1 MDSMREEYNLSHS
14 LTDYSPSYAKK
25 CKTHQVYIDNIS
37 DDQMEETHF
46 SRFDRLPYIE
56 GETNCMYLTR
66 VFCLGN
72 IAIPTEY
79 LARGMENV
87 VYKATGVGRWSGKE
101 LILRVARYGDTEYD
115 TTHAW
120 TDNSTTV
127 QRKMFGKI
135 SNSKLYGQSQCHI
148 PVPELVFHDE
158 VPIGNTYASI
168 QVVEFVNGQTLEAK
182 FSTASKKKRDEL
194 IYKFG
199 NTLGYL
205 HWNEQV
211 LHGDF
216 HAANVM
222 ESRKVNCE
230 FLTIIDMDRSMDY
243 SHDCEMTDSDLDL
256 CRDYDLTQALS
267 SIFKMITYRFSSVKG
282 HKKRKENLFDIF
294 MNAYNQHFNPV
305 CGYNKNWND
314 VLHVDENI
322 ASDNYMSVIQEGFK
336 WYDDIFNHIV
346 GV

>member
-1 MDSMREEYNLSHS
+1 MDAMREEYNRCHS
-14 LTDYSPSYAKK
+14 FPDYSPSCSKK
-25 CKTHQVYIDNIS
+25 HKTDQRYIDNIS

-46 SRFDRLPYIE
+46 SRFDRLPYMDD
-56 GETNCMYLTR
+56 ETNCMYLTR
-66 VFCLGN
+66 VFCLEN

-87 VYKATGVGRWSGKE
+87 VYKATGVGRWSGKD
-101 LILRVARYGDTEYD
+101 LILRVARYGEEEYD

-127 QRKMFGKI
+127 QTKMFRKI
-135 SNSKLYGQSQCHI
+135 SKSKLYGKTQCHI

-168 QVVEFVNGQTLEAK
+168 QVVEFVNGQTLEEK
-182 FSTASKKKRDEL
+182 FSKATKKRREKL

-205 HWNEQV
+205 HWKEQV

-216 HAANVM
+216 HAMNVM
-222 ESRKVNCE
+222 ESRKVNGE

-243 SHDCEMTDSDLDL
+243 SHDCELTDSDLDL

-267 SIFKMITYRFSSVKG
+267 SIFKMIHYRFSNVKE
-282 HKKRKENLFDIF
+282 HKKRKEDLFDIF
-294 MNAYNQHFNPV
+294 MTAYNQHFKPV
-305 CGYNKNWND
+305 CGYNKNWNH

-322 ASDNYMSVIQEGFK
+322 DSDNYMSVIQEGFK
-336 WYDDIFNHIV
+336 WYDDIFNYII